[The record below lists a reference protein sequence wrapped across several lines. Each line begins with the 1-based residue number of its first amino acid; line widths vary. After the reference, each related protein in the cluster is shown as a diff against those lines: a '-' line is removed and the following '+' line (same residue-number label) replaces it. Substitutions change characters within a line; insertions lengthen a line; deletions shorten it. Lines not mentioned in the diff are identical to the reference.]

1 MKLKSFLFILVVLV
15 FLPINLVS
23 AETDELGYEYTPKK
37 ANEIDFSEG
46 DFYVVP
52 LSEGLTNEDTVYA
65 VYDNSEVVKYEQS
78 LPTLFASMPT
88 KFSQYYSKSKWIT
101 RKGMVSLSLYPKK
114 PAYQDPPGMAGA
126 HLQKYRWKVVYDKHH
141 KSSKWKNTAS
151 MKAQLHC
158 HADYP
163 KKFKIPW
170 NIEPH
175 RTESNYLKVVAKGCN
190 P

>member
-1 MKLKSFLFILVVLV
+1 MKLKLFLFILVVLV

-101 RKGMVSLSLYPKK
+101 RKGMVSLS
-114 PAYQDPPGMAGA
+114 
-126 HLQKYRWKVVYDKHH
+126 
-141 KSSKWKNTAS
+141 
-151 MKAQLHC
+151 
-158 HADYP
+158 
-163 KKFKIPW
+163 
-170 NIEPH
+170 
-175 RTESNYLKVVAKGCN
+175 
-190 P
+190 